1 MIGRGPLRLSH
12 VLAVSVLTA
21 GLVTAGFLTHPAPAY
36 AGSGEIISATAS
48 HVVTFDS
55 LGSVSEHPT
64 TAVTV
69 GAFLTERGITIGA
82 NDFVNPS
89 ADTPISDRMTI
100 TYRPAVTVTIESAHQ
115 KKIVTTTASDVASV
129 LAEQSIAV
137 SNDDDVSPAPNAPVP
152 QNGTINVTRVKK
164 WLRSEK
170 RKIRVKTER
179 RLDFS
184 LDPGASRVVA
194 KGSPGI
200 RYMLVA
206 FAQRDGGRITKQ
218 IIESRIIRQAHPRI
232 VAVGVGEYASFQRF
246 ASRGIERTSRLAVS
260 ALDMVATA
268 YTASCGGC
276 SGMTAI
282 GRPAGHGIVAVDP
295 SVIPLGTR
303 LYIPGYGFAIA
314 GDTGGAIHG
323 NRIDLGFNS
332 YADAMQFGRRAVTV
346 YRLR

>member
-21 GLVTAGFLTHPAPAY
+21 GLVTAGFLTHPSPAY
-36 AGSGEIISATAS
+36 AGSGEVVTTAS

-64 TAVTV
+64 SATTV
-69 GAFLTERGITIGA
+69 GAFLAERGIAVNT
-82 NDFVNPS
+82 NDFVDPS

-100 TYRPAVTVTIESAHQ
+100 TYRPAVSVTIQTARD
-115 KKIVTTTASDVASV
+115 KRVVTTTASDVASV
-129 LAEQSIAV
+129 LAAQSIV
-137 SNDDDVSPAPNAPVP
+137 LSKDDEVSPALTDPIP
-152 QNGTINVTRVKK
+152 QNGTINVTRVRK
-164 WLRSEK
+164 WLRTEK
-170 RKIRVKTER
+170 RSIPVTTEHRV
-179 RLDFS
+179 DFA
-184 LDPGASRVVA
+184 LDPGAKKVIA
-194 KGSPGI
+194 KGAPEVHQV
-200 RYMLVA
+200 LVA
-206 FAQRDGGRITKQ
+206 YVQRNGGHITSQ
-218 IIESRIIRQAHPRI
+218 IIESRIIKKGHPRI
-232 VAVGVGEYASFQRF
+232 VAVGIGEYAAFQRM
-246 ASRGIERTSRLAVS
+246 ASRGVEQTSRLAVS

-276 SGMTAI
+276 SGITAI

-295 SVIPLGTR
+295 SVIPLGSK
-303 LYIPGYGFAIA
+303 LFIPGYGFAIA

-332 YADAMQFGRRAVTV
+332 YSDAMRFGRREVTV

>member
-21 GLVTAGFLTHPAPAY
+21 GLVTAGFLTHPSPAY
-36 AGSGEIISATAS
+36 AGSGEVVTVAS

-64 TAVTV
+64 TATTV
-69 GAFLTERGITIGA
+69 GAFLTERGITVGA

-100 TYRPAVTVTIESAHQ
+100 TYRPAETVTIQTAHQ
-115 KKIVTTTASDVASV
+115 TQVVTTTASDVASV
-129 LAEQSIAV
+129 LAEQSIVV
-137 SNDDDVSPAPNAPVP
+137 SKDDEVSPALTDPVP
-152 QNGTINVTRVKK
+152 QNGTIKVTRVTK
-164 WLRSEK
+164 WLRTE
-170 RKIRVKTER
+170 RRAIPANIER
-179 RLDFS
+179 RLDFA
-184 LDPGASRVVA
+184 LGAGASKIVA
-194 KGSPGI
+194 KGSPGV
-200 RYMLVA
+200 RQVVVA
-206 FAQRDGGRITKQ
+206 FVQRDGGHISAQ

-232 VAVGVGEYASFQRF
+232 VAVGIGEYAAFQRF
-246 ASRGIERTSRLAVS
+246 ASRGVQQTSRLAVS

-303 LYIPGYGFAIA
+303 LFIPGYGFAIA
-314 GDTGGAIHG
+314 GDTGGAIRG

-332 YADAMQFGRRAVTV
+332 YSDAMRFGRREVTV
-346 YRLR
+346 YKIR

>member
-21 GLVTAGFLTHPAPAY
+21 GLVTAGFLTHPSPAY
-36 AGSGEIISATAS
+36 AGSGEVVTSAS

-55 LGSVSEHPT
+55 LGSVSQHPT
-64 TAVTV
+64 SATTV
-69 GAFLTERGITIGA
+69 GAFLAERGITVNV

-100 TYRPAVTVTIESAHQ
+100 TYRPAVPVTIQTENQ
-115 KKIVTTTASDVASV
+115 KQVVTTTASDVASV
-129 LAEQSIAV
+129 LAEQSIVV
-137 SNDDDVSPAPNAPVP
+137 SKDDEVRPALTAAVP
-152 QNGTINVTRVKK
+152 QNGTIKITHVKK
-164 WLRSEK
+164 WLHSEK
-170 RKIRVKTER
+170 RAIPAKTEH

-184 LDPGASRVVA
+184 LDPGARKVLA

-200 RYMLVA
+200 RYVLVA
-206 FAQRDGGRITKQ
+206 FVQRDGGHITKQ
-218 IIESRIIRQAHPRI
+218 IIESRILRAAHPRI
-232 VAVGVGEYASFQRF
+232 IAVGIGEYTAFQRF
-246 ASRGIERTSRLAVS
+246 ASRGIQQTSRLAVS

-268 YTASCGGC
+268 YTAACGGC

-295 SVIPLGTR
+295 SVIPLGTH
-303 LYIPGYGFAIA
+303 LFIPGYGFAIA

-332 YADAMQFGRRAVTV
+332 YSDAMRFGRREVTV
-346 YRLR
+346 YKIR

>member
-21 GLVTAGFLTHPAPAY
+21 GLVTAGFLTHPSPAY
-36 AGSGEIISATAS
+36 AGSGEVVTSAS

-64 TAVTV
+64 TATTV
-69 GAFLTERGITIGA
+69 GQFLTERGITVGV

-100 TYRPAVTVTIESAHQ
+100 TYRPAVSVTIQTGRDQHV
-115 KKIVTTTASDVASV
+115 VTTTASDVASV
-129 LAEQSIAV
+129 LAEESIVV
-137 SNDDDVSPAPNAPVP
+137 SKDDEVSPALTDPVP
-152 QNGTINVTRVKK
+152 QNGTIKVTHITK
-164 WLRSEK
+164 WLRTEK
-170 RKIRVKTER
+170 RTIPLTTEHHV
-179 RLDFS
+179 DFS
-184 LDPGASRVVA
+184 LDPGASKILA
-194 KGSPGI
+194 KGTPAV
-200 RYMLVA
+200 RQVLVA
-206 FAQRDGGRITKQ
+206 FTQRDGGHITAQ
-218 IIESRIIRQAHPRI
+218 IIESRIIRPGHPRI
-232 VAVGVGEYASFQRF
+232 IAVGIGEYAAFERF
-246 ASRGIERTSRLAVS
+246 ATRGVQQTSRLAAS

-295 SVIPLGTR
+295 SVIPLGTH
-303 LYIPGYGFAIA
+303 LYIPGYGLAIA

-332 YADAMQFGRRAVTV
+332 YVDAIRFGRREVTV

>member
-21 GLVTAGFLTHPAPAY
+21 GLVTAGFLTHPSPAY
-36 AGSGEIISATAS
+36 AGSGEVVTAAS

-64 TAVTV
+64 TATTV
-69 GAFLTERGITIGA
+69 GAFLAERGITVGV

-100 TYRPAVTVTIESAHQ
+100 TYRPAVSVTIQSAHQ
-115 KKIVTTTASDVASV
+115 SRVVTTTASDVASV
-129 LAEQSIAV
+129 LAEQSIVV
-137 SNDDDVSPAPNAPVP
+137 SKDDEVNPALTDPVP
-152 QNGTINVTRVKK
+152 QNGTIKVTRVMK
-164 WLRSEK
+164 WERTEQ
-170 RKIRVKTER
+170 RAIPINTER
-179 RLDFS
+179 RLDFA
-184 LDPGASRVVA
+184 LDPGASKVLA
-194 KGSPGI
+194 KGSPGV
-200 RYMLVA
+200 RRVLVA
-206 FAQRDGGRITKQ
+206 FVQRDGGSINAQ
-218 IIESRIIRQAHPRI
+218 VIESHIIRQAHPRI
-232 VAVGVGEYASFQRF
+232 IAVGIGEYAAFQRF
-246 ASRGIERTSRLAVS
+246 AEHGVQQTSRLAVS

-303 LYIPGYGFAIA
+303 LFIPGYGFAIA

-332 YADAMQFGRRAVTV
+332 YSDAMRFGRREVTV
-346 YRLR
+346 YRIR